1 MSARDIALQD
11 VERGDPLD
19 HTSPLLNDVSS
30 NSDRRPRN
38 SRPSSRHR
46 STWTY
51 KRQDKLS
58 DTTKTPEG
66 EDEPLLREDF
76 VPISVLT
83 AIDDG
88 PRFATLEYLAP
99 WFPEADPTH
108 PKAQTWRTWRSKR
121 EIVLRGCS
129 IVAVVVLVIN
139 LAATVYLK
147 VKWKTTG
154 DLGTIYRGKCSKA
167 QQLSSRLHI
176 VINILSII
184 LLSISNVCMQLL
196 AAPTR
201 QEIDEAHGKFIWLD
215 IGVPSFRNLWHIN
228 IKRRVILI
236 FLAVTSIPL
245 HFFYNSTIIPT
256 VAVNTYAYIAV
267 SSEFLHGG
275 AWNTSEIV
283 HPQLGQ
289 YWERNMT
296 GLLQTWHGLDLQST
310 IQSMQLN
317 AKNGTSYA
325 YVNTLDCLLMY
336 NDLMGNRSD
345 LIMVSSAPPE
355 ENNTLLVYGMA
366 ASGTWD
372 TGYVLCQ
379 WPNTFDCGRL
389 AELPVAEQVQAVQDW
404 NMGGYKI
411 DHCLSSQRSTEN
423 LCSVEYSFSILLI
436 VCIFNFL
443 KCIGICYTARYHST
457 PDDRPLVNIGDA
469 ICSFLQDPDKTT
481 RGMSLVSKQQIAK
494 SDEIWRTPTTQMY
507 QFRQPRWLYAVS
519 WKRWS
524 LCIGLALVIIITAT
538 IFLATGI
545 TGLKNRNFPTDIHS
559 LLSMGFGAVHPK
571 SLVGFITPSPS
582 AKSLYLSVGFSN
594 LWQFAISLLYL
605 AYNGVLTAMLV
616 ANEWDEFGKTRK
628 TLRLT
633 SPQGIQRSSYFIS
646 VPLKYGLP
654 VLVAFGALHY
664 TISQSVFVVYL
675 VRFLSNGEEDVGHR
689 SATSGYSC
697 FGSITSLVLGF
708 ALVLLLILAGF
719 LGKYKNGTPLA
730 STCSA
735 AISAAC
741 HRPSR
746 DTQAHMFQLYWGAV
760 SWNPQTH
767 IGHCCFTTAKDVTG
781 EQSRP
786 VPGCLYS

>member
-1 MSARDIALQD
+1 MMCLPTRIA
-11 VERGDPLD
+11 
-19 HTSPLLNDVSS
+19 
-30 NSDRRPRN
+30 DR
-38 SRPSSRHR
+38 
-46 STWTY
+46 
-51 KRQDKLS
+51 
-58 DTTKTPEG
+58 
-66 EDEPLLREDF
+66 
-76 VPISVLT
+76 
-83 AIDDG
+83 AIPDLV
-88 PRFATLEYLAP
+88 RATGL
-99 WFPEADPTH
+99 
-108 PKAQTWRTWRSKR
+108 TWRTWRSKR

-129 IVAVVVLVIN
+129 IAAVVVLVIN
-139 LAATVYLK
+139 VAATVYFK

-154 DLGTIYRGKCSKA
+154 DLGTIYRGECSKA

-176 VINILSII
+176 VINILSTI

-275 AWNTSEIV
+275 AWNTSETV
-283 HPQLGQ
+283 HLQLGQ
-289 YWERNMT
+289 YWETNMT
-296 GLLQTWHGLDLQST
+296 VLLQTWHGLDLQST
-310 IQSMQLN
+310 IQSMQVN

-325 YVNTLDCLLMY
+325 YINALDCLLMY

-355 ENNTLLVYGMA
+355 GNNTLLVYGMA

-372 TGYVLCQ
+372 TGYVLCR

-389 AELPVAEQVQAVQDW
+389 AELPVAEQVQAVKDW
-404 NMGGYKI
+404 NVGGYKI
-411 DHCLSSQRSTEN
+411 DHCLSSQRSKEN

-443 KCIGICYTARYHST
+443 KCIGICYTALYHST

-481 RGMSLVSKQQIAK
+481 RGMSLVSKA
-494 SDEIWRTPTTQMY
+494 
-507 QFRQPRWLYAVS
+507 
-519 WKRWS
+519 
-524 LCIGLALVIIITAT
+524 LATIITAT

-545 TGLKNRNFPTDIHS
+545 TGLKNRNFPTDVHS
-559 LLSMGFGAVHPK
+559 LMSMGFGAVHPK
-571 SLVGFITPSPS
+571 ALVGFITPSPS

-594 LWQFAISLLYL
+594 LWQFVISLLYL
-605 AYNGVLTAMLV
+605 AYNAVLTAMLV

-633 SPQGIQRSSYFIS
+633 SPQGHQRSSYFIS

-697 FGSITSLVLGF
+697 FGIIASLGLGF
-708 ALVLLLILAGF
+708 VLLLLLILAGF
-719 LGKYKNGTPLA
+719 LGKYQNGTLLA

-746 DTQAHMFQLYWGAV
+746 DTQAHIFQLQWGVV
-760 SWNPQTH
+760 SRNPQTH
-767 IGHCCFTTAKDVTG
+767 VGHCCFTTAKDVTG

-786 VPGCLYS
+786 VPGSERSPLGTKISPEFKMFAAELQYEAKRSKME